1 MRFNK
6 VLIKT
11 LRVTLAL
18 AVLLVVPAWA
28 EQKVTFMLDWY
39 PNPDH
44 VPVYAAKEIGA
55 FAKQGLKVEIMVP
68 ADPNDP
74 MKLVAAGKIDFAISY
89 EPSVLIARSEGL
101 PIVSTGALIQH
112 PLSTIL
118 FLKSSGIK
126 KPADLRGRTIGYSVE
141 PLYRVLL
148 EAVAEKGG
156 LKPGDYKAVRV
167 GFNLVPPLLSGKVDA
182 VIGAFRNYEAIQV
195 ELEGKQVGI
204 LPLEENG
211 VPDFYELVII
221 ASEKTVKERPALVL
235 AFMRALSQGIDY
247 MFGHT
252 QEAFGM
258 FVKAHPDLSD
268 ELNRRAFTA
277 TLPYFKGSPLQ
288 DAARWS
294 AMQSF
299 MKARGLIKK
308 ESPVQAILWQGL
320 RK

>member
-1 MRFNK
+1 MDIQRLLNK
-6 VLIKT
+6 ILG
-11 LRVTLAL
+11 LAL
-18 AVLLVVPAWA
+18 AFSVLLAVPAWA

-44 VPVYAAKEIGA
+44 VPAYVADQMGLFAKE
-55 FAKQGLKVEIMVP
+55 GLKVEIMVP

-89 EPSVLIARSEGL
+89 QPSVLIARSEGL

-126 KPADLRGRTIGYSVE
+126 TPADLRGRTIGYSVE

-156 LKPGDYKAVRV
+156 LKPSDYKVVRV
-167 GFNLVPPLLSGKVDA
+167 GFNLVPPLLGGKLDA

-211 VPDFYELVII
+211 IPDFYELVII
-221 ASEKTVKERPALVL
+221 ANERTVKEQPARVL

-247 MFGHT
+247 TLGHA
-252 QEAFGM
+252 QQAFGV
-258 FVKAHPDLSD
+258 FLKAHPDLSD
-268 ELNRRAFTA
+268 ELNRRAFSV

-299 MKARGLIKK
+299 MKSRGLIKK
-308 ESPVQAILWQGL
+308 ETPVQAMIWQGP